1 MNILCL
7 DTEHSK
13 DMFYAYEE
21 GFYLACVGMV
31 NNKGYTEIV
40 WFDHCDKERTENGIN
55 IIQEHINWA
64 DIIVMHNAKHDVQVL
79 KAFGIKFKDT
89 KLHCTMVSEYIIRGQ
104 DKMMNWSLDNTAERY
119 GLEKKLGGP
128 KEYWDKG
135 IDTYDIPSN
144 ILEPYCIRDCEITLD
159 IYHLQQPLIDKRNQ
173 RKIIDLQNEF
183 TYCLVDMEINGFYF
197 DVDMAEAIIEEYN
210 GLIEFYYNSIKEIVG
225 YDNINLSS
233 NQQLSAILYGG
244 ILKLTEMEWVI
255 TTFKTKPYSL
265 YSEKSITKEVEYAGL
280 GFKPLP
286 NSMRKDGYY
295 RTDKDTIL
303 KLSAGTRQM
312 RDVKKL
318 LIQYSEAAKASETL
332 RGKSSDK
339 GLLSKI
345 QLDGRIHPK
354 FNQTVTATG
363 RLTSSDPNGQ
373 NLPRGNTSPLKRCIR
388 PTLDGIM
395 QEDVSQMEWRDAAW
409 LSQDK
414 TMIEEINSGV
424 DQHIATVRDLME
436 LEFIDKNDPISK
448 ENRFNAKIFNFR
460 MIFGGSEWGFY
471 NDIKMP
477 KFSLSKWK
485 KIIKGFF
492 TKYNGLQ
499 MWHYKSIKEGITTG
513 ELTLPTGRWFKLYKS
528 VYKDGI
534 LTYKENHMRS
544 WPVQGLA
551 GGDTLPL
558 MAVIIRR
565 GMRKLKLESKMILTV
580 HDSIVFDYKESEKEV
595 LVKLCYDVGN
605 NMAHY
610 MRVYYGLD
618 WNVKLECECE
628 CGPSYGELK
637 YVPQGG

>member
-13 DMFYAYEE
+13 DHFYAYEE
-21 GFYLACVGMV
+21 GFYLTCVGVV
-31 NNKGYTEIV
+31 NNKGHTDLV
-40 WFDHCDKERTENGIN
+40 WFDHGEEERTEDGVAIL
-55 IIQEHINWA
+55 QEHVDWA
-64 DIIVMHNAKHDVQVL
+64 DVIVMHNAKHDVQVL
-79 KAFGIKFKDT
+79 KAFGIRFRDT

-104 DKMMNWSLDNTAERY
+104 DKMINFSLDDTAARY
-119 GLEKKLGGP
+119 DLEPKLGGP

-135 IDTYDIPSN
+135 IDTYDIPTS
-144 ILEPYCIRDCEITLD
+144 ILAPYCIKDCEITLD
-159 IYHLQQPLIDKRNQ
+159 IYSAQQPMIEKRNQ
-173 RKIIDLQNEF
+173 QKIIDLHNEF
-183 TYCLVDMEINGFYF
+183 TYCLVEMEMNGFYM
-197 DVDMAEAIIEEYN
+197 DTDRAEALIEEYN
-210 GLIEFYYNSIKEIVG
+210 GLVEFYVNSIKEMVG
-225 YDNINLSS
+225 YDNVNLKSK
-233 NQQLSAILYGG
+233 QQLSAILYGG

-255 TTFKTKPYSL
+255 TEYKTKPYSL
-265 YSEKSITKEVEYAGL
+265 YGEKPITKEVEYAGL

-286 NSMRKDGYY
+286 NSKLKDGYY
-295 RTDKDTIL
+295 STKKETIL

-312 RDVKKL
+312 REVKKL
-318 LIQYSEAAKASETL
+318 LIQYSETAKASETL
-332 RGKSSDK
+332 RGKSGK

-345 QLDGRIHPK
+345 QSDNRIHPK

-395 QEDVSQMEWRDAAW
+395 QVDLSQIEWRDAAW
-409 LSQDK
+409 LSQDP
-414 TMIEEINSGV
+414 TMISEINNGV
-424 DQHIATVRDLME
+424 DQHVATVRDLME
-436 LEFIDKNDPISK
+436 LEFIDKSDTKSK

-477 KFSLSKWK
+477 KFTLGKWK
-485 KIIKGFF
+485 GIIKGFF
-492 TKYNGLQ
+492 TKYSGLQ
-499 MWHYKSIKEGITTG
+499 MWHWKSIKEGITTG
-513 ELTLPTGRWFKLYKS
+513 ELSLPTGRWFKLYKGNF
-528 VYKDGI
+528 KDGI
-534 LTYKENHMRS
+534 PVYKENHMRS

-565 GMRKLKLESKMILTV
+565 GMRKLKLESKVILTV
-580 HDSIVFDYKESEKEV
+580 HDSIVFDFKESEKEV

-610 MRVYYGLD
+610 MQAYYGLD
-618 WNVKLECECE
+618 WNIKLECEVE
-628 CGPSYGELK
+628 AGLNYGELK
-637 YVPQGG
+637 YVPPGG